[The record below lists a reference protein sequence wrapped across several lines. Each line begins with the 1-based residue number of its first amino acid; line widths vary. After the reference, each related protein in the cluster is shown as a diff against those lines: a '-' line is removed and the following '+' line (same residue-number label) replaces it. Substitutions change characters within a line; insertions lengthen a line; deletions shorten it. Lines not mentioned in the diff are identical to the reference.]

1 MGEKTFAPLRCRGEN
16 DLEGC
21 KSFAPVEARTLVLA
35 CVCGYSLQVPSR
47 LSFVTWYPRDT
58 RSIEMAEIDGTTY
71 KQLQDVCPCRAV
83 MHRAPNGKTN
93 LPDVACHDLDQRVQV
108 SRREVHLVGR

>member
-1 MGEKTFAPLRCRGEN
+1 MIWRVVKVLPPSR
-16 DLEGC
+16 LEPW
-21 KSFAPVEARTLVLA
+21 SWHASADIHFR
-35 CVCGYSLQVPSR
+35 SPSR
-47 LSFVTWYPRDT
+47 LSFVTWYAHDT

-83 MHRAPNGKTN
+83 MRRAPNGKID
-93 LPDVACHDLDQRVQV
+93 LPDVACHDLDQQVQV